1 MTVLHWIVG
10 ILLLISAL
18 VMIVTVLLQSSERSG
33 LGAISGA
40 AETFFGKNKAKGM
53 DAKLAL
59 ITKICAIV
67 FVVLSIGMMFLGLCP
82 EARKRRSPAG
92 GRLLR
97 ACRITPQHSAAAK
110 AAHRPLCRPRCSA
123 AHYVSSGAKHRSPP
137 TPLFREWRV

>member
-67 FVVLSIGMMFLGLCP
+67 SGVAANASMLLG
-82 EARKRRSPAG
+82 
-92 GRLLR
+92 
-97 ACRITPQHSAAAK
+97 
-110 AAHRPLCRPRCSA
+110 
-123 AHYVSSGAKHRSPP
+123 
-137 TPLFREWRV
+137 

>member
-40 AETFFGKNKAKGM
+40 AETFFGKNKGKGM

-67 FVVLSIGMMFLGLCP
+67 FVVLSIVMMFLG
-82 EARKRRSPAG
+82 
-92 GRLLR
+92 
-97 ACRITPQHSAAAK
+97 
-110 AAHRPLCRPRCSA
+110 
-123 AHYVSSGAKHRSPP
+123 
-137 TPLFREWRV
+137 